1 MRIKIT
7 AGGIF
12 DGEGKEVPVGSYF
25 TVKDEPTGWAGRYEI
40 VADDAEPKAKGGK
53 KAVTNPGKDPIT
65 YEAKAKGGKKA
76 VTNPGKDPITYEAK
90 AKGEEWFIFD
100 TDGKEQGAALS
111 EADATAFNGLSDEDK
126 AAFVVEHA
134 KA

>member
-65 YEAKAKGGKKA
+65 YEAKAKG
-76 VTNPGKDPITYEAK
+76 
-90 AKGEEWFIFD
+90 EEWFIFD